1 MTKETKIPKERA
13 EHVMSLRLTDTD
25 RKLVLHVADALGVS
39 ESKAARLMLRRADG
53 GAAAANAAPVIEE
66 LRADLDDAV
75 RAFGLLSRS
84 LDRQGVLLNQIARKV
99 NAGAVVD
106 AEAGMALRACQHEFF
121 RAQWAL
127 EKKPGQMMSLLGLS
141 GLSEES
147 GSWQ

>member
-13 EHVMSLRLTDTD
+13 ERVMSLRLTDTD
-25 RKLVLHVADALGVS
+25 WRLIVHVADRLGVTA
-39 ESKAARLMLRRADG
+39 SKAARLMLRRVDG

-99 NAGAVVD
+99 NAGAAVD
-106 AEAGMALRACQHEFF
+106 AEADQVFRACQREFLS
-121 RAQWAL
+121 AQWAL
-127 EKKPGQMMSLLGLS
+127 EKKPGQIMSRLQLAELAEDD
-141 GLSEES
+141 L
-147 GSWQ
+147 WR